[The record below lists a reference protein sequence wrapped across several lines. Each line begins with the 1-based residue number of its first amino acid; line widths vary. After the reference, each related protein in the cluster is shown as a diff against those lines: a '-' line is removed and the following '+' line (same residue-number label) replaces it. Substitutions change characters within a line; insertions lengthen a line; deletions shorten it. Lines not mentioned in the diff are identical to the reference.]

1 MPHPFYDASIR
12 YLDGTPANLR
22 DYAGKVI
29 LAVNVA
35 SQCGFTPQ
43 YAGLEKLWQTY
54 KDQGLVVLGFPC
66 NQFGAQEAG
75 DASQIAAFCSLNYG
89 VSFPLFEKIE
99 VNGEQAHPIYVWL
112 KSQATGIL
120 GTEAIK
126 WNFTKFLISQ
136 EGSVLDRF
144 ASVTTPAAIEEKI
157 VALLAV
163 RGPA

>member
-1 MPHPFYDASIR
+1 MTHPFYDASIR
-12 YLDGTPANLR
+12 HLDGKPANLQ

-54 KDQGLVVLGFPC
+54 KEQGLVVLGFPC

-112 KSQATGIL
+112 KSLLCGGTG
-120 GTEAIK
+120 GDWQYSWRDA
-126 WNFTKFLISQ
+126 W
-136 EGSVLDRF
+136 R
-144 ASVTTPAAIEEKI
+144 AA
-157 VALLAV
+157 AWAD
-163 RGPA
+163 